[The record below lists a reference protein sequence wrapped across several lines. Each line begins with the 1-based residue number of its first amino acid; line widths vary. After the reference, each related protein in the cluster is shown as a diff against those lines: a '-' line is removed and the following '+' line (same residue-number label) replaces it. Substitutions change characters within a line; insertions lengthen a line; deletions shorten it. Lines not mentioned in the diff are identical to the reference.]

1 MTTTFVAG
9 HAHHA
14 HSRLRELW
22 SLPFPLHVSQTQR
35 GTMNVL
41 CSPCCWKG
49 VRISTLPRTSSN
61 ARLLTSFRL
70 PLRSFQHLASKDEPK
85 PSSQA
90 PKNIVASAPPRPAG
104 NPEDAVHISLSQQR
118 KNDWQIIKRLSR
130 NLWPKDDWSTKA
142 RVVVGMGL
150 LVAGKVRDTFRRN
163 KFVEVH
169 GSVGLECPSP
179 TTLQEY
185 YRCFEHSHH

>member
-41 CSPCCWKG
+41 RSSRCWKG

-61 ARLLTSFRL
+61 TRLLFRL
-70 PLRSFQHLASKDEPK
+70 PPRSFQHLASKDEPK
-85 PSSQA
+85 PSSA
-90 PKNIVASAPPRPAG
+90 ASKNAVTPAPPRPAG
-104 NPEDAVHISLSQQR
+104 NPEDAVHVSLSQQR

-150 LVAGKVRDTFRRN
+150 LVAGKVRDTFSRN
-163 KFVEVH
+163 KFVEVT
-169 GSVGLECPSP
+169 VL
-179 TTLQEY
+179 
-185 YRCFEHSHH
+185 